1 MKYFLNAGALLLL
14 LTLSTLFIIP
24 VLPDRLLPVFYPLC
38 FTGIIIAAS
47 LSLERSKRFHVSA
60 AIILSAMLLIA
71 IIADLEWVQIISR
84 SLQGIYF
91 IIVVM
96 ALVREIASSR
106 QVNTAVIVNAITA
119 YFLLGM
125 ALSLVATIIAVKVPN
140 AYNIDLMPL
149 THPQRYNSLRE
160 MTYYTFITYTTT
172 GYGDITPTA
181 PASRSLAVVISSF
194 GQLYIAI
201 IIAMLMGKFTSASK

>member
-1 MKYFLNAGALLLL
+1 
-14 LTLSTLFIIP
+14 
-24 VLPDRLLPVFYPLC
+24 
-38 FTGIIIAAS
+38 
-47 LSLERSKRFHVSA
+47 
-60 AIILSAMLLIA
+60 
-71 IIADLEWVQIISR
+71 
-84 SLQGIYF
+84 LQGIYF